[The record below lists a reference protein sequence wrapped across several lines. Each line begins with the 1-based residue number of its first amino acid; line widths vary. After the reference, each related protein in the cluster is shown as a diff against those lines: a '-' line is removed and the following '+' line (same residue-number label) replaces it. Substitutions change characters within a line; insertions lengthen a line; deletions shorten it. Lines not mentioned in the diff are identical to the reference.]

1 MRFIPAVSRVQ
12 VPLSLRG
19 KTHSAFSFFS
29 LQEKNI
35 VKALIN
41 NEVYAYA
48 LKENRKVARMIIDSV
63 EDSIHFT
70 NDK

>member
-1 MRFIPAVSRVQ
+1 M
-12 VPLSLRG
+12 
-19 KTHSAFSFFS
+19 
-29 LQEKNI
+29 

-48 LKENRKVARMIIDSV
+48 LKENRKVARVIIDSV
-63 EDSIHFT
+63 EASIHFT

>member
-1 MRFIPAVSRVQ
+1 M
-12 VPLSLRG
+12 
-19 KTHSAFSFFS
+19 
-29 LQEKNI
+29 

-48 LKENRKVARMIIDSV
+48 LKENRKVAQRIIDSV